1 MTYSHRFLTKFGK
14 LSVFTQSCLIV
25 VAAVIGAEALT
36 LIFYGIFFADRLL
49 LDLFLTAV
57 IVVIVSFP
65 LAYFFIGQQVK
76 LALMAVE
83 LDRTARTDG
92 LTELMNRKTFFEV
105 AAGVIALDKPGGAL
119 LFIDVDH
126 FKSINDTYGHAA
138 GDAVLRQL
146 ASVIRASIRKKDL
159 AARLGGEEF
168 AILLVD
174 ADRAEAL
181 QVAERVRTNVRNVWH
196 AVAAVDRPITVSI
209 GVCVREPAQGLED
222 ILLKADRNL
231 YAAKSRGRDLVVD
244 DGPLLAITRIG
255 ADSTQAQS
263 CRAGAA

>member
-1 MTYSHRFLTKFGK
+1 MTYSHRLLKKFGK
-14 LSVFTQSCLIV
+14 LSVFKQSCLIV
-25 VAAVIGAEALT
+25 AAAVLGAEVLT

-92 LTELMNRKTFFEV
+92 LTELMNRRTFFEE
-105 AAGVIALDKPGGAL
+105 ATGVIAADKHGGAL

-126 FKSINDTYGHAA
+126 FKSINDTYGHTA

-146 ASVIRASIRKKDL
+146 ASVIRSSIREKDL

-168 AILLVD
+168 AVLLVD
-174 ADRAEAL
+174 ADREDAL
-181 QVAERVRTNVRNVWH
+181 RAAERVRTNARNVWH
-196 AVAAVDRPITVSI
+196 AVAAVDRPITVSV
-209 GVCVREPAQGLED
+209 GVCVRQPGEGLED

-231 YAAKSRGRDLVVD
+231 YAAKSGGRDLVID
-244 DGPLLAITRIG
+244 DSAPLSITNISSDG
-255 ADSTQAQS
+255 TGHT